1 MLKKEKREEFCFRER
16 ERERERMSQELTPE
30 QKARIERNKREA
42 LERRRKSA
50 LSLSLAD
57 VDNSRIRRVHV
68 HSDRIR
74 RLNGDDVECNEGG
87 RYVLYW
93 MQSSQR
99 SRYNEAL
106 EVAMERAN
114 ARKKPLVVAFAL
126 TCDYKDANERH
137 YNFMVKGLLDVKE
150 GLSRRKVPFFLVTK
164 KKREEEKEREV
175 QTEIEAGIPEAI
187 LSLSKNA
194 IEIITDCGYLRVLR
208 IWRETLARKVSIPIT
223 EVETDVVVPVFAH
236 LSSRP
241 KLDVSA
247 ASFRSFALPKSFEH
261 TENVPDLE
269 EIPALWNKEDAE
281 NARVSAFET
290 LNDRFAFVIDGK
302 IASSSS
308 STASEQTAEDI
319 LSVLKA
325 KFGLKETPNIPKC
338 DKYHVGGEIEA
349 MHKLEAFLDPVILR
363 KYGELRNDCS
373 LGLQS
378 HLAPYIHYGQISVL
392 HVAKRARRFA
402 ALHKSDEKI
411 QRSVEVFLDE
421 LIIRRELGIQFV
433 VKKRDTYDTFDALPI
448 WCINTLE
455 KHRDERE
462 TRYTYEEL
470 EKGQTDD
477 PLWNAAQNELRL
489 SGKTHNY
496 TRMYWGKKVVEWFR
510 DSREAWTV
518 LMRLNDTYSLDGRD
532 PNSFTGVGWVFGL
545 NDRSFPE
552 APVMGEVRRMSMSGC
567 KKKFGKAI
575 DAYIERWNGQR
586 EKGGRQVSIANM
598 FKKQKRY

>member
-1 MLKKEKREEFCFRER
+1 MSSEEER
-16 ERERERMSQELTPE
+16 VILTPE
-30 QKARIERNKREA
+30 LKARIERNKREA
-42 LERRRKSA
+42 LERLKA
-50 LSLSLAD
+50 NEKKLSQRARVHGD
-57 VDNSRIRRVHV
+57 RIRRV
-68 HSDRIR
+68 
-74 RLNGDDVECNEGG
+74 NGEDAKNNVANGQ
-87 RYVLYW
+87 YVLYW

-99 SRYNEAL
+99 ARYNEAL
-106 EVAMERAN
+106 EVAVERAN
-114 ARKKPLVVAFAL
+114 AHKKPVVVAFAL
-126 TCDYKDANERH
+126 TCDYEDANERH

-150 GLSRRKVPFFLVTK
+150 GLSRRNVPFFLVTK
-164 KKREEEKEREV
+164 KKKRKEEKED
-175 QTEIEAGIPEAI
+175 ASGIPEAI

-208 IWRETLARKVSIPIT
+208 IWREALARKVSIPIT

-247 ASFRSFALPKSFEH
+247 ASFRAFALPKSFEH

-269 EIPALWNKEDAE
+269 EIVPLWNAEDVKK
-281 NARVSAFET
+281 ARMSVMDV
-290 LNDRFAFVIDGK
+290 LDDRFAFVIDGR

-308 STASEQTAEDI
+308 SSTPSTSAKQTADEI
-319 LSVLKA
+319 LSVLKTE
-325 KFGLKETPNIPKC
+325 FGLKETPHIPKC
-338 DKYHVGGEIEA
+338 DKYHIGGEIEA
-349 MHKLEAFLDPVILR
+349 MLKLDAFLDPVVLR

-402 ALHKSDEKI
+402 NAHKTDEKI
-411 QRSVEVFLDE
+411 KKSVEVFLDE

-433 VKKRDTYDTFDALPI
+433 VKKRETYDTFDALPI

-455 KHRDERE
+455 KHKDERE

-477 PLWNAAQNELRL
+477 PLWNAAQNELRI

-532 PNSFTGVGWVFGL
+532 PNSYTGVGWVFGL

-552 APVMGEVRRMSMSGC
+552 APIMGEVRRMSMSGC

-575 DAYIERWNGQR
+575 DAYIDRWNGQR

-598 FKKQKRY
+598 FKKQKTR